1 VTPLSL
7 GIETLGG
14 VMTRLIDKN
23 TTIPAKK
30 SEIFSTAEDN
40 QPAVSI
46 HVLQGEREMAVDNKS
61 LGRFEL
67 VGIQPAPRGVPQIEV
82 TFDIDAN
89 GIVSVSAK
97 DMATGKAQSIQITAS
112 SGLTQEE
119 IERLVKDAEL
129 HASEDRQKKELVQA
143 RNAADAQ
150 IYAVEKALS
159 DLGPNLDSSSRS
171 QAEAAVRELKS
182 AMQGQETSRIRQLTE
197 QLTQIAH
204 TMTQAAYNRN
214 NPAGPNTGGASNATG
229 RSAQD
234 DDVVDADFEE
244 VA

>member
-1 VTPLSL
+1 
-7 GIETLGG
+7 
-14 VMTRLIDKN
+14 
-23 TTIPAKK
+23 
-30 SEIFSTAEDN
+30 
-40 QPAVSI
+40 
-46 HVLQGEREMAVDNKS
+46 
-61 LGRFEL
+61 
-67 VGIQPAPRGVPQIEV
+67 V

-89 GIVSVSAK
+89 GIVNVSAK

-129 HASEDRQKKELVQA
+129 NASEDRKKKDLVEA

-150 IYAVEKALS
+150 VYAVEKALA
-159 DLGPNLDSSSRS
+159 DLGSKLDSSSRS
-171 QAEAAVRELKS
+171 QAEAAVAELKS
-182 AMQGQETSRIRQLTE
+182 AMQGEDTARIRQLTE

-204 TMTQAAYNRN
+204 TMTQAAYSQN
-214 NPAGPNTGGASNATG
+214 NPGGGAGTHAGGSNTAG
-229 RSAQD
+229 RPASQD